1 MKNAITFLV
10 FLAYATLIFF
20 MPNNIWLA
28 SFAVVNLILM
38 IIIKVNFKKA
48 IINLTKYLPF
58 ILFTFIF
65 NILLDNYINA
75 IWMAAKLLLVC
86 NATYIYSR
94 TITVFKINTE
104 EIEVLVSIALSMIP
118 VLKKEYREVK
128 EACKAKN
135 INFNIKNMKIILSK
149 ILLSTI
155 KRINEI
161 DESLVEKGYEY

>member
-1 MKNAITFLV
+1 M
-10 FLAYATLIFF
+10 
-20 MPNNIWLA
+20 
-28 SFAVVNLILM
+28 
-38 IIIKVNFKKA
+38 
-48 IINLTKYLPF
+48 
-58 ILFTFIF
+58 
-65 NILLDNYINA
+65 
-75 IWMAAKLLLVC
+75 
-86 NATYIYSR
+86 
-94 TITVFKINTE
+94 
-104 EIEVLVSIALSMIP
+104 VSIALSMIP